1 MNKPQPSKPPSP
13 TEPSQS
19 ETEVIDPVQAEI
31 EKRLDGLLPPGERD
45 EIIRQVVAVVHSE
58 SFSGPIA
65 HPSHL
70 REYELIQ
77 PGAADRIIAMAEK
90 QQDHIIAMER
100 TMVEK
105 EFSDR
110 RWGMVLGA
118 LTFGLLIGGA
128 LVAGLNDKTAVALAF
143 LGAAA
148 IGGVG
153 LFVNGRREGK

>member
-1 MNKPQPSKPPSP
+1 LNKPRQPKQSGTETTSPP
-13 TEPSQS
+13 EP
-19 ETEVIDPVQAEI
+19 EVIDPVQTEI

-45 EIIRQVVAVVHSE
+45 EIIRRVVAVVHSE

-65 HPSHL
+65 HPGHL
-70 REYELIQ
+70 REYELIL

-90 QQDHIIAMER
+90 HQDHIIAMER
-100 TMVEK
+100 TVVEK

-128 LVAGLNDKTAVALAF
+128 LAAGLNDKTAVALVF

-153 LFVNGRREGK
+153 LFVNGRKDGQ

>member
-1 MNKPQPSKPPSP
+1 LNKPRQPKKSGTETTSPP
-13 TEPSQS
+13 EPD
-19 ETEVIDPVQAEI
+19 VIDPVQTEI

-45 EIIRQVVAVVHSE
+45 EIIRRVVAVMHSE

-65 HPSHL
+65 HPGHL
-70 REYELIQ
+70 REYELIL
-77 PGAADRIIAMAEK
+77 PGAADRIIGMAEK

-100 TMVEK
+100 TVVEK

-128 LVAGLNDKTAVALAF
+128 LAAGLNDKTAVALAF

-153 LFVNGRREGK
+153 LFVNGRRDGK

>member
-1 MNKPQPSKPPSP
+1 MNRPKKSTPPNP
-13 TEPSQS
+13 REPSLPD
-19 ETEVIDPVQAEI
+19 TEVIDPVQAEI

-45 EIIRQVVAVVHSE
+45 EIIRQVVAIVHSE

-65 HPSHL
+65 HPNHL

-90 QQDHIIAMER
+90 QQDHIIVMER
-100 TMVEK
+100 TVVEK

-118 LTFGLLIGGA
+118 LTFGLLISGA
-128 LVAGLNDKTAVALAF
+128 LVAGLSDKTAVALAF